1 MHPALSIL
9 LFTTLAGAGQG
20 LVVAL
25 AWATLAGVPI
35 DAPFARHSL
44 LLAECLLTG
53 GLLASFF
60 HLGHKERAWRA
71 VLMWRT
77 SWMSREVIILPVA
90 IGINA
95 LWLLALLWPA
105 GATGHQVLPLLALLA
120 SVALWYCT
128 AMIYACLRFVQEWAH
143 HLTVANFM
151 LIGLSSGSVLACAM
165 AAAYDQQAL
174 LQRLAPLALACTLL
188 AWASRAASLRRN
200 ALLRPRSTL
209 QSATGIRHGK
219 VVQKSMGM
227 SAGSFNTREF
237 FHHASTLMLRNMRWT
252 FQLALFALPVLL
264 MLGTMG
270 KPGATAWWW
279 LAVVLQ
285 APGLLAERWT
295 FFAQARH
302 PQNLYYQ
309 TVS

>member
-1 MHPALSIL
+1 MHPAWSIL

-25 AWATLAGVPI
+25 AAAALGGVALAPAFMVP
-35 DAPFARHSL
+35 ALVLAEL
-44 LLAECLLTG
+44 LLLG

-77 SWMSREVIILPVA
+77 SWMSREVIVLPLA

-95 LWLLALLWPA
+95 LWLLAW
-105 GATGHQVLPLLALLA
+105 ATQASGPWLQALTVLAILA
-120 SVALWYCT
+120 SLLLWYCT

-143 HLTVANFM
+143 PLTVANFA
-151 LIGLSSGSVLACAM
+151 LIGLSSGSVLACAL
-165 AAAYDQQAL
+165 AAASGHVAVLQAL
-174 LQRLAPLALACTLL
+174 EPLALGATLL
-188 AWASRAASLRRN
+188 AWACRAASLRRN
-200 ALLRPRSTL
+200 ARLRPASTL
-209 QSATGIRHGK
+209 QSATGIRAAK
-219 VVQKSMGM
+219 LVQKSMGM
-227 SAGSFNTREF
+227 SAGAFNTREF
-237 FHHASTLMLRNMRWT
+237 FHHASATLLRHMRWVL
-252 FQLALFALPVLL
+252 QGALFALPVLL
-264 MLGTMG
+264 MLAALGRQANG
-270 KPGATAWWW
+270 LWW
-279 LAVVLQ
+279 LAVALQ